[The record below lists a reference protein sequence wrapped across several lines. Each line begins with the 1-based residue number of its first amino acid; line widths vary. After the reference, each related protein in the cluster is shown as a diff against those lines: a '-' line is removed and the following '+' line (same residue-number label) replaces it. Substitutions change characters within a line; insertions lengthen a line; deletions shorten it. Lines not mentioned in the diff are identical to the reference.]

1 MEKTTHP
8 PHPTPRIRQMFHSLR
23 AVAHLMMR
31 KKRLEKVNAN
41 SPTGYFV
48 EFEHKPLV
56 SLFDT
61 QGDYVTILTQ
71 SCCQMRLITCTI
83 DYETR

>member
-8 PHPTPRIRQMFHSLR
+8 LHPTPRIRQMFHSPR
-23 AVAHLMMR
+23 AVAHLTMR

-48 EFEHKPLV
+48 E
-56 SLFDT
+56 S
-61 QGDYVTILTQ
+61 
-71 SCCQMRLITCTI
+71 
-83 DYETR
+83 